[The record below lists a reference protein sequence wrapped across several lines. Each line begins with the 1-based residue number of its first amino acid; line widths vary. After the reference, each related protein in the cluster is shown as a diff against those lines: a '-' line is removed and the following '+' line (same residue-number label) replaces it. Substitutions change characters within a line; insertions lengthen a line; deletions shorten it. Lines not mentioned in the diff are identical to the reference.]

1 MKKLFIALAL
11 ILGSVLPIVFFN
23 RNRLKLLYTS
33 LNAFKDENLS
43 YSFQHMAEI
52 QPTNEIERSGR
63 FIISA
68 EMKNLCLKH
77 LDLMTLICL

>member
-11 ILGSVLPIVFFN
+11 ILGSVLLIVFFN

-52 QPTNEIERSGR
+52 QPTK
-63 FIISA
+63 
-68 EMKNLCLKH
+68 M
-77 LDLMTLICL
+77 